1 MSHALEFTGLTKSFG
16 GARALDSVDFSV
28 DHGEIHGLLG
38 ENGSG
43 KSTLI
48 KVLAGYHAPED
59 GELTVDGEPI
69 ELPLRPGQSTELN
82 LNFVHQDLGLIPS
95 LNVVDNLFLT
105 QADSS
110 HRPWYISWGQQR
122 RKARQVFERYG
133 IAMEPRALVGELTP
147 MQRALLAIV
156 RAVEDM
162 RGDQN
167 GDGGGRR
174 GVLVLDEPTVYLPKN
189 EIDQLF
195 ELVRSIA
202 EEGSSII
209 FVSHDL
215 DEAREITDRITVLRD
230 GRVVGTAISEE
241 TSPAVL
247 VEMIIGRTL
256 QSLHAMD
263 DVVSKKPVRASISGL
278 VGDIL
283 DDVSFEA
290 HEGEVLGLTGLA
302 GSGFEFVPY
311 FLYGARQAS
320 AGELTVDG
328 RTRSLVEVTPA
339 DSLANDVALLPAD
352 RLQDGCVGSL
362 PISENL
368 ALPVL
373 GGYFKNAHLDR
384 RRMLGDASELLDSYD
399 VRPREPRMIYGQLS
413 GGNQQKAM
421 MARGLRTDPTVL
433 LLHEPTQGVDV
444 GARQNIF
451 ELIREATSSGAA
463 VICSSSDYEQ
473 LGIICDRVL
482 IFAGGRITTELVG
495 ADVTKERIVEQCYR
509 TAVGARDDG

>member
-1 MSHALEFTGLTKSFG
+1 MSHALEFTGLTKTFG
-16 GARALDSVDFSV
+16 GARALDRVNFTV

-48 KVLAGYHAPED
+48 KVLAGYHAPEE
-59 GELTVDGEPI
+59 GQLTVDGAPI
-69 ELPLRPGQSTELN
+69 ELPLRPGQPTALN

-110 HRPWYISWGQQR
+110 HRPWYISWTQQR
-122 RKARQVFERYG
+122 RRARQVFERYG

-162 RGDQN
+162 RGDAN
-167 GDGGGRR
+167 GSGRR

-202 EEGSSII
+202 AEGSSII

-230 GRVVGTAISEE
+230 GRVVGTVVSEE
-241 TSPAVL
+241 TSPAIL

-256 QSLHAMD
+256 ESLHAME
-263 DVVSKKPVRASISGL
+263 DVVSQKPVRASISGL

-283 DDVSFEA
+283 EDVSFEA

-311 FLYGARQAS
+311 FLYGARTAV

-328 RTRSLVEVTPA
+328 KTRILAEVTPA

-352 RLQDGCVGSL
+352 RLEDGCVGSL
-362 PISENL
+362 PVSENL

-373 GGYFKNAHLDR
+373 GGYFKNARLDR
-384 RRMLGDASELLDSYD
+384 RRMISDARGLLDTYD
-399 VRPREPRMIYGQLS
+399 VRPREPRLIYGQLS

-451 ELIREATSSGAA
+451 ELIRAATSDGAA
-463 VICSSSDYEQ
+463 VICASSDYEQ

-482 IFAGGRITTELVG
+482 VFADGQIKTELVG
-495 ADVTKERIVEQCYR
+495 AEVTKERILEQCYR